1 MGDRGRCLAADARA
15 EAAVRSAR
23 RLESGPVRGGDLM
36 AGAFDLHHPPAPEL
50 ISQCV
55 HCGFCLTA
63 CPTYVL
69 WRNEMDS
76 PRGRIYLMKMAGEGG
91 GCGRGRSCSCWV
103 GLWGRL
109 VRWRCGGVRW
119 VAGRRGGGAGGGVR

>member
-23 RLESGPVRGGDLM
+23 RLESGPVRGGNLM
-36 AGAFDLHHPPAPEL
+36 AGAFDLHHPPGPEV

-69 WRNEMDS
+69 CRNEMDS
-76 PRGRIYLMKMAGEGG
+76 PRGRIYLMKMAGEGVASMTPQWIEHFDTCL
-91 GCGRGRSCSCWV
+91 GCMSCITACPSS
-103 GLWGRL
+103 
-109 VRWRCGGVRW
+109 
-119 VAGRRGGGAGGGVR
+119 